1 MQVQTNR
8 RFLISL
14 DEDEAEELL
23 DDATAL
29 QAKIREQLRASN
41 LANANGNGHHATTTT
56 DRNALLTS
64 AVFKG
69 KRSFRNRNTR
79 KSKLP
84 KASGKGRRPM
94 QKTPCPECGMLKPP
108 HWLARHRLKAHGVA
122 PTVEVASPG

>member
-1 MQVQTNR
+1 MQVQTKR

-14 DEDEAEELL
+14 DEDETEELL

-29 QAKIREQLRASN
+29 QAKIREQLRAS
-41 LANANGNGHHATTTT
+41 H
-56 DRNALLTS
+56 LLTNKRGRKAGLRMSKSPS
-64 AVFKG
+64 AA
-69 KRSFRNRNTR
+69 
-79 KSKLP
+79 KLP
-84 KASGKGRRPM
+84 KASRKGRRPM

>member
-1 MQVQTNR
+1 MQVQTKR
-8 RFLISL
+8 SFLISL
-14 DEDEAEELL
+14 DEDETEELL

-29 QAKIREQLRASN
+29 QAKIREQLRASH
-41 LANANGNGHHATTTT
+41 LANANGNGHHA
-56 DRNALLTS
+56 ALPAAPLLTNKRGRKAGLRMSKSPS
-64 AVFKG
+64 AA
-69 KRSFRNRNTR
+69 
-79 KSKLP
+79 KLP